1 MADKYTPREPGTRP
15 RKPQPDRAARL
26 KLHPP
31 RQQSMHPDAEQVT
44 QERARLANHGVRPR
58 MERPQ
63 VRPRTEGWEQ
73 RTDSEGRPKLE
84 FKQPRVTQPAQHLAD
99 MDMSER
105 EEKVKELG
113 LPTFRD

>member
-1 MADKYTPREPGTRP
+1 
-15 RKPQPDRAARL
+15 
-26 KLHPP
+26 
-31 RQQSMHPDAEQVT
+31 
-44 QERARLANHGVRPR
+44 

-73 RTDSEGRPKLE
+73 RTDDEGRPKLE

-113 LPTFRD
+113 LPAFRARQLSTHYFSHYTTDPAEMTDLPADKRDELAETFFPHLLTEVRRIETEDRQTIKFLW